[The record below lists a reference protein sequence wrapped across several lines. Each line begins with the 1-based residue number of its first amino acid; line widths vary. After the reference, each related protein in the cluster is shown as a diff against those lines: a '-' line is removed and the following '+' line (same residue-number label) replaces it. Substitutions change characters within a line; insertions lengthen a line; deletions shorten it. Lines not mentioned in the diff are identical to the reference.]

1 MSGGAPPAARPRG
14 PRRLDGPRL
23 RRALVLALPWAWM
36 TLFFVVPFAIVL
48 SIAFAEVSE
57 GLPPYGPLL
66 RWSGEATAVLQLNL
80 ANFQLLLTDPFYAE
94 AYLRSLRVAAISA
107 TLCLLV
113 GYPMAL
119 AIARAPEER
128 RTTLLVLV
136 ILPFWTSFLLRVTAW
151 IGILQDQ
158 GWVNGL
164 LLATGLISEPVHLLY
179 TDVALY
185 IGITYCYLPFMV
197 LPLYATLS
205 RLDPALIE
213 AAEDLGARPWKAFLQ
228 VTLPLSLPGVV
239 AGFLLVFI
247 PAVGEFVIPE
257 LLGGPGAQLIGR
269 VLWTEFFQNRDWPLA
284 SALAIVL
291 LAALVVPIALFQARA
306 AKGGG

>member
-1 MSGGAPPAARPRG
+1 MT
-14 PRRLDGPRL
+14 PRL
-23 RRALVLALPWAWM
+23 RRRLVLALPWGWM
-36 TLFFVVPFAIVL
+36 ALFFLVPFAFVL
-48 SIAFAEVSE
+48 TIAFAEPSE
-57 GLPPYGPLL
+57 GLPPYAPLL

-80 ANFQLLLTDPFYAE
+80 ANFQLLLEDPYYLD
-94 AYLRSLRVAAISA
+94 AYLRSLRVAAVSA
-107 TLCLLV
+107 TLCLLI

-119 AIARAPEER
+119 AIARAPEHR
-128 RTTLLVLV
+128 RNLLLMLV

-158 GWVNGL
+158 GWLNGL
-164 LLATGLISEPVHLLY
+164 LLGLGIIAAPIPLLY
-179 TDVALY
+179 TDTAMYL
-185 IGITYCYLPFMV
+185 GITYCYLPFMV

-205 RLDPALIE
+205 KLDPSLLE
-213 AAEDLGARPWKAFLQ
+213 AAEDLGARPWRAFLQ
-228 VTLPLSLPGVV
+228 VTLPLSLPGIV

-291 LAALVVPIALFQARA
+291 LAALVGPIALFQWRA
-306 AKGGG
+306 GR

>member
-1 MSGGAPPAARPRG
+1 MG
-14 PRRLDGPRL
+14 
-23 RRALVLALPWAWM
+23 
-36 TLFFVVPFAIVL
+36 LFFLVPFAIVL
-48 SIAFAEVSE
+48 SIAFAEPAES
-57 GLPPYGPLL
+57 LPPYAALL
-66 RWSGEATAVLQLNL
+66 RWSGEATAILQLNL
-80 ANFQLLLTDPFYAE
+80 ANFQLLLEDPYYLD
-94 AYLRSLRVAAISA
+94 AYLRSLRVAGISA

-119 AIARAPEER
+119 AIARAPDR
-128 RTTLLVLV
+128 WRNLLLMLV

-158 GWVNGL
+158 GWLNGL
-164 LLATGLISEPVHLLY
+164 LLGLGLIAEPVPLLY
-179 TDVALY
+179 TDAAMYL
-185 IGITYCYLPFMV
+185 GITYCYLPFMV

-205 RLDPALIE
+205 KLDPSLLE
-213 AAEDLGARPWKAFLQ
+213 AAADLGAPPWRAFLS
-228 VTLPLSLPGVV
+228 VTLPLSMPGIV

-291 LAALVVPIALFQARA
+291 LLALVVPIAAFQARA
-306 AKGGG
+306 AREAGR

>member
-1 MSGGAPPAARPRG
+1 MTT
-14 PRRLDGPRL
+14 RL
-23 RRALVLALPWAWM
+23 RRALVLGLPWAWM
-36 TLFFVVPFAIVL
+36 AVFFLVPFAIVL
-48 SIAFAEVSE
+48 SIAFAEPAE
-57 GLPPYGPLL
+57 GLPPYAALL
-66 RWSGEATAVLQLNL
+66 RWSGEATAILQLNL
-80 ANFQLLLTDPFYAE
+80 ANFQLLLEDPYYLD

-119 AIARAPEER
+119 AIARASAHR
-128 RTTLLVLV
+128 RNLLLMLV

-158 GWVNGL
+158 GWLNGL
-164 LLATGLISEPVHLLY
+164 LLGLGLIAEPIQLLY
-179 TDVALY
+179 TDAAMYL
-185 IGITYCYLPFMV
+185 GITYCYLPFMV

-205 RLDPALIE
+205 KLDPSLLE
-213 AAEDLGARPWKAFLQ
+213 AAEDLGAPPWRAFLA
-228 VTLPLSLPGVV
+228 VTLPLSLPGIV

-291 LAALVVPIALFQARA
+291 LLALVVPIAVFQARA
-306 AKGGG
+306 ARGGS

>member
-1 MSGGAPPAARPRG
+1 MGEGA
-14 PRRLDGPRL
+14 

-36 TLFFVVPFAIVL
+36 GLFFLVPFAIVL
-48 SIAFAEVSE
+48 SIAFAEPAE
-57 GLPPYGPLL
+57 GLPPYAALL
-66 RWSGEATAVLQLNL
+66 RWSGEATAILQLNL
-80 ANFQLLLTDPFYAE
+80 ANFQLLLEDPYYLD
-94 AYLRSLRVAAISA
+94 AYLRSLRVAAVSA

-119 AIARAPEER
+119 AIARAPQR
-128 RTTLLVLV
+128 QRNLLLMLV

-158 GWVNGL
+158 GWLNGL
-164 LLATGLISEPVHLLY
+164 LLGLGLIAEPIQLLY
-179 TDVALY
+179 TDAAMYL
-185 IGITYCYLPFMV
+185 GITYCYLPFMV

-205 RLDPALIE
+205 KLDPSLLE
-213 AAEDLGARPWKAFLQ
+213 AAEDLGAPPWRAFLA
-228 VTLPLSLPGVV
+228 VTLPLSMPGIV

-247 PAVGEFVIPE
+247 PVVGEFVIPE

-291 LAALVVPIALFQARA
+291 LLALVVPIAVFQARA
-306 AKGGG
+306 AREGQR

>member
-1 MSGGAPPAARPRG
+1 MTA
-14 PRRLDGPRL
+14 RL
-23 RRALVLALPWAWM
+23 RRTLVLALPWTWM
-36 TLFFVVPFAIVL
+36 GLFFLVPFGIVL
-48 SIAFAEVSE
+48 SIAFAEPAE
-57 GLPPYGPLL
+57 GLPPYAALL
-66 RWSGEATAVLQLNL
+66 RWSGEATAILQLNL
-80 ANFQLLLTDPFYAE
+80 ANFQVLLEDPYYLD

-119 AIARAPEER
+119 AIARAPGR
-128 RTTLLVLV
+128 WRNLLLMLV

-158 GWVNGL
+158 GWLNGL
-164 LLATGLISEPVHLLY
+164 LLGLGLIAEPVPLLY
-179 TDVALY
+179 TDAAMYL
-185 IGITYCYLPFMV
+185 GITYCYLPFMV

-205 RLDPALIE
+205 KLDPSLLE
-213 AAEDLGARPWKAFLQ
+213 AAADLGAPPWRAFLS
-228 VTLPLSLPGVV
+228 VTLPLSMPGIV

-247 PAVGEFVIPE
+247 PVVGEFVIPE

-291 LAALVVPIALFQARA
+291 LLALVVPIALFQARA
-306 AKGGG
+306 AREGGR